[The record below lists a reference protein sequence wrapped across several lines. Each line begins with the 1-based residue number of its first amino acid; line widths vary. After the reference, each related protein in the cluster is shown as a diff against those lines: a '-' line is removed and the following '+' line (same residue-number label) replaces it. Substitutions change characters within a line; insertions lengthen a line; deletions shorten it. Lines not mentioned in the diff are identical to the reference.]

1 MAMND
6 SRTNENEKTNEL
18 RMMSDRLDVVET
30 RLMYQEE
37 TIETLNRTITDQ
49 WTKIET
55 LMRQV
60 AALRERLEQTEA
72 SMPAPAN
79 ERPPHY

>member
-1 MAMND
+1 MND